1 MKIPSLI
8 IMFYIIVPRLNSLKP
23 NWFYL
28 IANITNATP
37 DLTIFPHVWC
47 KTPFER
53 WLWNCTSSYEEK
65 CCVFKAAKG
74 RVTSES
80 FIISFIR
87 RKNYLPYRFTKKLSL
102 ENSHQQHC
110 YHLKFNYVW
119 NCERLQHWHFL
130 WERIGG
136 DRN

>member
-1 MKIPSLI
+1 MENSVSDIHVL
-8 IMFYIIVPRLNSLKP
+8 VPHLNSLKP

-37 DLTIFPHVWC
+37 DLTFFPHAWC

-80 FIISFIR
+80 FI
-87 RKNYLPYRFTKKLSL
+87 KNTVFQKWMDFSREIKFQENQFTFLLTRLSIITSLVFWWYQLPKKLLSL
-102 ENSHQQHC
+102 EKKLC
-110 YHLKFNYVW
+110 F
-119 NCERLQHWHFL
+119 FL
-130 WERIGG
+130 
-136 DRN
+136 